1 MKTLYIS
8 DLDGTLL
15 NSQGKISD
23 YSIKTINNLINEGMI
38 FTYATARSLVSASPV
53 TRGLIKNLPLIIYNG
68 TFIVNGETGKLLH
81 KNIFNSKQVAHI
93 KAIMEKNQL
102 KPMVYALI
110 NESLHEGVKYYLSKR
125 KTDYR
130 INLTLD
136 YLSLYEGEVFYFTII
151 GDYDNLR
158 PAYESLKDDLD
169 YNITFQQEIY
179 RKEYWLEIMP
189 KSASKIIKELL
200 NCDRIVSFGD
210 AINDLPMFAIS
221 DQCYAMANAVTSLKQ
236 QATAVIK
243 SNDEDGVAHW
253 LKEHVINTK

>member
-1 MKTLYIS
+1 
-8 DLDGTLL
+8 
-15 NSQGKISD
+15 
-23 YSIKTINNLINEGMI
+23 
-38 FTYATARSLVSASPV
+38 
-53 TRGLIKNLPLIIYNG
+53 
-68 TFIVNGETGKLLH
+68 
-81 KNIFNSKQVAHI
+81 
-93 KAIMEKNQL
+93 MEKNQL
-102 KPMVYALI
+102 KPMVYALVNEKERVTII

-189 KSASKIIKELL
+189 KSASKASAILKLKELL